1 MLYGMRIASIIWL
14 FVIAI
19 PWQEDVYKSKREKMV
34 KQQIEKRGVKDAAVL
49 RSLLTVKRHEFVP
62 AAQVDNAYDDRP
74 LPIGYGQTISQP
86 YIVAYMTEVIKL
98 QPHFKVLEIGTGSG
112 YQAAILGRLARRVF
126 TIERY
131 KMLSKEAE
139 RRLLDL
145 RVHNVVFH
153 VGDGTR
159 GWPPQAP
166 YDRIIVTAAAG
177 DVPQALIDQLAVGGI
192 MLVPVGP
199 DPVNQ
204 TVERIIKTEQGITR
218 EELMPVRFVPL
229 VAGALP
235 TYDG

>member
-1 MLYGMRIASIIWL
+1 MSVAKQRLIADLRRGGITDERVLAAMTSIPREA
-14 FVIAI
+14 FV
-19 PWQEDVYKSKREKMV
+19 SK
-34 KQQIEKRGVKDAAVL
+34 A
-49 RSLLTVKRHEFVP
+49 FVER
-62 AAQVDNAYDDRP
+62 AYDNMA
-74 LPIGYGQTISQP
+74 LPIGFGQTISQP
-86 YIVAYMTEVIKL
+86 LVVAAMTQSLDVGERM
-98 QPHFKVLEIGTGSG
+98 KVLEIGTGSG

-126 TIERY
+126 TIERF

-153 VGDGTR
+153 VGDGTK
-159 GWPPQAP
+159 GWAPQAP

-177 DVPQALIDQLAVGGI
+177 EMPQALVDQLAVGGI

-204 TVERIIKTEQGITR
+204 IVERIVKTEQGITR
-218 EELMPVRFVPL
+218 EDVMPVRFVPL

>member
-1 MLYGMRIASIIWL
+1 MSVAKQRLIADLRRGGITDERVLAAMTSIPREA
-14 FVIAI
+14 FVSRA
-19 PWQEDVYKSKREKMV
+19 
-34 KQQIEKRGVKDAAVL
+34 
-49 RSLLTVKRHEFVP
+49 FVER
-62 AAQVDNAYDDRP
+62 AYDNMA
-74 LPIGYGQTISQP
+74 LPIGFGQTISQP
-86 YIVAYMTEVIKL
+86 LVVAAMTQSLDVGERM
-98 QPHFKVLEIGTGSG
+98 KVLEIGTGSG

-126 TIERY
+126 TIERF

-153 VGDGTR
+153 VGDGTK
-159 GWPPQAP
+159 GWAPQAP

-177 DVPQALIDQLAVGGI
+177 EMPQALVDQLAVGGI

-204 TVERIIKTEQGITR
+204 IVERIVKTEQGITR
-218 EELMPVRFVPL
+218 EDVMPVRFVPL

>member
-1 MLYGMRIASIIWL
+1 MSVAKQRLITDLQRGGITDERVLAVMASIPREA
-14 FVIAI
+14 FV
-19 PWQEDVYKSKREKMV
+19 SR
-34 KQQIEKRGVKDAAVL
+34 
-49 RSLLTVKRHEFVP
+49 TFVER
-62 AAQVDNAYDDRP
+62 AYDNMA
-74 LPIGYGQTISQP
+74 LPIGFGQTISQP
-86 YIVAYMTEVIKL
+86 LVVAAMTQALDIGARM
-98 QPHFKVLEIGTGSG
+98 KVLEIGTGSG
-112 YQAAILGRLARRVF
+112 YQAAILARLARRVF

-131 KMLSKEAE
+131 KMLSRDAE

-153 VGDGTR
+153 VGDGTK

-177 DVPQALIDQLAVGGI
+177 EMPMALVDQLAVGGI

-204 TVERIIKTEQGITR
+204 TVERVVKTEHGITR
-218 EELMPVRFVPL
+218 EEMMPVRFVPL

-235 TYDG
+235 TYEA

>member
-1 MLYGMRIASIIWL
+1 MSVAKQRLITDLQRGGITDERVLAVMASIPREA
-14 FVIAI
+14 FV
-19 PWQEDVYKSKREKMV
+19 SR
-34 KQQIEKRGVKDAAVL
+34 
-49 RSLLTVKRHEFVP
+49 TFVER
-62 AAQVDNAYDDRP
+62 AYDNMA
-74 LPIGYGQTISQP
+74 LPIGFGQTISQP
-86 YIVAYMTEVIKL
+86 LVVAAMTQALDIGARM
-98 QPHFKVLEIGTGSG
+98 KVLEIGTGSG
-112 YQAAILGRLARRVF
+112 YQAAILARLARRVF

-131 KMLSKEAE
+131 KMLSRDAE

-153 VGDGTR
+153 VGDGTK

-177 DVPQALIDQLAVGGI
+177 EMPMALVDQLAVGGI

-204 TVERIIKTEQGITR
+204 TVERVVRTEHGITR

-235 TYDG
+235 TYEA

>member
-1 MLYGMRIASIIWL
+1 MSVSRQRLIADLRRGGITDERVLAVMTSMPREA
-14 FVIAI
+14 FVS
-19 PWQEDVYKSKREKMV
+19 Q
-34 KQQIEKRGVKDAAVL
+34 
-49 RSLLTVKRHEFVP
+49 TFVER
-62 AAQVDNAYDDRP
+62 AYDNMA
-74 LPIGYGQTISQP
+74 LPIGFGQTISQP
-86 YIVAYMTEVIKL
+86 LVVAAMTQALEVGERM
-98 QPHFKVLEIGTGSG
+98 KVLEIGTGSG

-131 KMLSKEAE
+131 KTLAKEAE

-192 MLVPVGP
+192 MLVPVGA

-204 TVERIIKTEQGITR
+204 SVERIVKTEQGITR
-218 EELMPVRFVPL
+218 EKLMPVRFVPL

>member
-1 MLYGMRIASIIWL
+1 MSLAKQRLIADLRQGGITDERVLEVMTSMPREA
-14 FVIAI
+14 FV
-19 PWQEDVYKSKREKMV
+19 SRTF
-34 KQQIEKRGVKDAAVL
+34 IER
-49 RSLLTVKRHEFVP
+49 
-62 AAQVDNAYDDRP
+62 AYDNMA
-74 LPIGYGQTISQP
+74 LPIGFGQTISQP
-86 YIVAYMTEVIKL
+86 LVVATMTQALEIGGRM
-98 QPHFKVLEIGTGSG
+98 KVLEIGTGSG
-112 YQAAILGRLARRVF
+112 YQAAILARLARRVF

-131 KMLSKEAE
+131 KTLSKEAE

-159 GWPPQAP
+159 GWQPQAP

-177 DVPQALIDQLAVGGI
+177 EMPEALIDQLAIGGI

-204 TVERIIKTEQGITR
+204 TVERVIKTEKGVSR
-218 EELMPVRFVPL
+218 EKLMPVRFVPL

-235 TYDG
+235 TYEA

>member
-1 MLYGMRIASIIWL
+1 MSVARQRLIADLRRGGITDERVLAVMTSMPREP
-14 FVIAI
+14 FV
-19 PWQEDVYKSKREKMV
+19 SH
-34 KQQIEKRGVKDAAVL
+34 
-49 RSLLTVKRHEFVP
+49 TFVER
-62 AAQVDNAYDDRP
+62 AYDNMA
-74 LPIGYGQTISQP
+74 LPIGFGQTISQP
-86 YIVAYMTEVIKL
+86 LVVAAMTQALDVGARM
-98 QPHFKVLEIGTGSG
+98 KVLEIGTGSG
-112 YQAAILGRLARRVF
+112 YQAAILARLARRVF

-131 KMLSKEAE
+131 KMLAKEAE

-177 DVPQALIDQLAVGGI
+177 DVPQALIDQLAVGGV
-192 MLVPVGP
+192 MLVPVGA

-204 TVERIIKTEQGITR
+204 TVERIVKTEDGITR
-218 EELMPVRFVPL
+218 EKLMPVRFVPL

>member
-1 MLYGMRIASIIWL
+1 MSVAKLRLIADLRRGGITDERVLAVMSSMPREA
-14 FVIAI
+14 FV
-19 PWQEDVYKSKREKMV
+19 S
-34 KQQIEKRGVKDAAVL
+34 
-49 RSLLTVKRHEFVP
+49 RSFVER
-62 AAQVDNAYDDRP
+62 AYDNMA
-74 LPIGYGQTISQP
+74 LPIGFGQTISQP
-86 YIVAYMTEVIKL
+86 LVVAAMTQSLEVGERM
-98 QPHFKVLEIGTGSG
+98 KVLEIGTGSG

-159 GWPPQAP
+159 GWAPQAP

-177 DVPQALIDQLAVGGI
+177 EVPQALIDQLAVGGI

-204 TVERIIKTEQGITR
+204 IVERIVKTDQGVNR
-218 EELMPVRFVPL
+218 ERLMPVRFVPL

>member
-1 MLYGMRIASIIWL
+1 MSVAKQRLITDLQRGGITDERVLAVMASIPREA
-14 FVIAI
+14 FV
-19 PWQEDVYKSKREKMV
+19 SR
-34 KQQIEKRGVKDAAVL
+34 
-49 RSLLTVKRHEFVP
+49 TFVER
-62 AAQVDNAYDDRP
+62 AYDNMA
-74 LPIGYGQTISQP
+74 LPIGFGQTISQP
-86 YIVAYMTEVIKL
+86 QVVAAMTQALDIGARM
-98 QPHFKVLEIGTGSG
+98 KVLEIGTGSG
-112 YQAAILGRLARRVF
+112 YQAAILARLARRVF

-131 KMLSKEAE
+131 KMLSRDAE

-153 VGDGTR
+153 VGDGTK

-177 DVPQALIDQLAVGGI
+177 EMPMTLVDQLAVGGI

-204 TVERIIKTEQGITR
+204 TVERVVKTEHGITR

-235 TYDG
+235 TYEA

>member
-1 MLYGMRIASIIWL
+1 MSAAKQRLITDLQRGGITDERVLAVMASIPRES
-14 FVIAI
+14 FV
-19 PWQEDVYKSKREKMV
+19 SR
-34 KQQIEKRGVKDAAVL
+34 
-49 RSLLTVKRHEFVP
+49 TFVER
-62 AAQVDNAYDDRP
+62 AYDNMA
-74 LPIGYGQTISQP
+74 LPIGFGQTISQP
-86 YIVAYMTEVIKL
+86 LVVAAMTQALDVGARM
-98 QPHFKVLEIGTGSG
+98 KVLEIGTGSG
-112 YQAAILGRLARRVF
+112 YQAAILARLARRVF

-131 KMLSKEAE
+131 KMLSRDAE

-153 VGDGTR
+153 VGDGTK

-177 DVPQALIDQLAVGGI
+177 EVPMTLIDQLAVGGV

-204 TVERIIKTEQGITR
+204 TVERIVKTEQGIAR
-218 EELMPVRFVPL
+218 EALMPVRFVPL

-235 TYDG
+235 TYEG